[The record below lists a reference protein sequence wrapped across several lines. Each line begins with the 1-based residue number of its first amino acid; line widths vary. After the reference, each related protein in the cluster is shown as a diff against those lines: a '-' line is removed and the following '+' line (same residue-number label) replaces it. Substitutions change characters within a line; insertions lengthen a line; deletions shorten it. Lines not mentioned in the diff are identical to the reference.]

1 VQHPA
6 SDTIA
11 CPDCDLQQKIP
22 PIPPGGN
29 ARCARCR
36 VTIARNP
43 VDPIDRPLALSA
55 AALVLF
61 LIANTSPLMGL
72 SAVGRESSTTILG
85 GAHGMWLQGSEITAA
100 MVAFCVIV
108 APGAYI
114 AFMLAVLIAA
124 RRPPAPR
131 WAGRLMR
138 MMTLVQPWSMSE
150 VMLLGV
156 LVALVKLAQLAT
168 VVPGVGAFALG
179 GLIVVLAIIAST
191 FDPHT
196 VWTRIVWTDGTVPPP
211 PPEDLPRAAYAGTAP
226 RQGSALQ

>member
-1 VQHPA
+1 MQHPA

-11 CPDCDLQQKIP
+11 CPDCDLQQTIP
-22 PIPPGGN
+22 PIPPGGA
-29 ARCARCR
+29 ARCARCQ

-43 VDPIDRPLALSA
+43 VDPIDRPLALAA

-61 LIANTSPLMGL
+61 VIANATPLMGL

-85 GAHGMWLQGSEITAA
+85 GAYEMWQQGSEITALA
-100 MVAFCVIV
+100 VAFCTMV

-131 WAGRLMR
+131 WVGRLLR
-138 MMTLVQPWSMSE
+138 MATVVQPWSMSE

-179 GLIVVLAIIAST
+179 ALILVLAIIAST

-196 VWTRIVWTDGTVPPP
+196 IWTRVVWADGTVPPP
-211 PPEDLPRAAYAGTAP
+211 PPGEAFDAARGGALRPR
-226 RQGSALQ
+226 SATR